1 MGSDTAF
8 FCFSRLAGN
17 VTRKG
22 RIFPNNT
29 KAIISESVVAPDY
42 CSWPFDGMVN
52 LTTADLTGLDTSN
65 VKIEGYYWPNYHNFA
80 NCPSLTSINIGPKTL
95 ATNILTS
102 LDGKALVSN
111 SGGDPV
117 LPIDLPSII
126 NASNIGRYNVVN
138 TD

>member
-1 MGSDTAF
+1 M
-8 FCFSRLAGN
+8 
-17 VTRKG
+17 TRKG

-29 KAIISESVVAPDY
+29 KAIISESVVVPDY

-80 NCPSLTSINIGPKTL
+80 NCPPLTSINFGPKTL
-95 ATNILTS
+95 ATNIITG
-102 LDGKALVSN
+102 LDGKALVSQ
-111 SGGDPV
+111 SGGDPI
-117 LPIDLPSII
+117 LPGDLPSVI
-126 NASNIGRYNVVN
+126 NAGSTGWYNVVN